1 MGDESDEAT
10 NNDYGGA
17 QLGDLTQRDAAQTIY
32 NITAS
37 LGEATKLL
45 QNDIDR
51 LHLRVDAIE
60 RIEQQHANERA
71 AMTRLVTMLGTESR
85 TVGDVHQLLRQ
96 QINSEGIERLA
107 RQRWLNRVLSALI
120 TLAVINVLLNIYRVL
135 RGSRAA
141 QA

>member
-1 MGDESDEAT
+1 MGDESDET
-10 NNDYGGA
+10 INDYDGA
-17 QLGDLTQRDAAQTIY
+17 QLGDFTQRDAAKTIY

-51 LHLRVDAIE
+51 LHIRVDAIE
-60 RIEQQHANERA
+60 RIEQQHANERQS
-71 AMTRLVTMLGTESR
+71 MTRLITLLGTESR

-107 RQRWLNRVLSALI
+107 RQRWLNSVLSSLI
-120 TLAVINVLLNIYRVL
+120 ALAVVNVLLNIYRVL

-141 QA
+141 RV